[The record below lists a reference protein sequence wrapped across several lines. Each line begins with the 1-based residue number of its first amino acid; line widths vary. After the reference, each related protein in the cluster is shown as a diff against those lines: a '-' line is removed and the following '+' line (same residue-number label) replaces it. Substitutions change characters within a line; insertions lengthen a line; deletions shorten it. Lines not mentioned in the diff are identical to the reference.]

1 MKGPFQKSVKMQ
13 KMSNDDYD
21 KIINANNRSSMKSN
35 GNNTDKEKKDS
46 STLRLV
52 LCLLLLAAIFGV
64 FSLRLFNWQI
74 VHGEEYKEL
83 SEASTAH
90 TVVSDATRGEILDV
104 NGRPFAV
111 NETAYN
117 VVVNKVY
124 ITDDE
129 QLNVIIIDLLNILNE
144 CGEKYIDDLP
154 ISVQD
159 GGFVFDEGSE
169 GDVEY
174 IESPSM
180 LNKEGLTADEIMA
193 GLAERYKA
201 NIIEDIF
208 TRRAVISVRYN
219 MEKKGFSYEQVYVI
233 ASDVSSNTVSVV
245 SERTQTVPAV
255 EIRTVN
261 ERVIKNGS
269 VIPHILGV
277 VGKLNEDEYNEN
289 KDKGYGIDDVIG
301 KFGIELALEDYLRGD
316 AGEKTIVTDAD
327 GNIVGEEETIKA
339 RPGDTVYLTIDSNV
353 QEVAA
358 YTLEKN
364 IKEARRLGEADVKR
378 AKATNAK
385 QQSKMG
391 EDCIAGAAVML
402 DVRDNS
408 VIAAASYPGYDI
420 SRYYDPDYSSYLF
433 ENEDI
438 PMFNRAFDGAFAPG
452 STFKPCVATAALEE
466 NIITPSTTI
475 FCDGVYDYYKDDV
488 VHCLGSHGNQ
498 QLESAMAHSCNC
510 YFAEV
515 GRRVGITTMYMYA
528 EKLGLGAKTGLEV
541 YENTGILAGRDSNVW
556 YEGNTVQAAI
566 GQSDNA
572 FTPVQ
577 LATYVSTIA
586 NNGVR
591 YRTHLV
597 RKIVNYERDETILYN
612 DPEKPEV
619 AARTGVSQDNID
631 LVKEAMW
638 AVQRTGTAMSRSGKY
653 PVPMGAKTGTAENA
667 GSDHNVFICFAPY
680 DDPEIALAVL
690 FEHGGRSYLPQQA
703 ACDIL
708 DAYFYDKT
716 VDEVKKDPWHFSG

>member
-1 MKGPFQKSVKMQ
+1 M
-13 KMSNDDYD
+13 
-21 KIINANNRSSMKSN
+21 AR
-35 GNNTDKEKKDS
+35 
-46 STLRLV
+46 
-52 LCLLLLAAIFGV
+52 
-64 FSLRLFNWQI
+64 
-74 VHGEEYKEL
+74 
-83 SEASTAH
+83 STA
-90 TVVSDATRGEILDV
+90 
-104 NGRPFAV
+104 
-111 NETAYN
+111 
-117 VVVNKVY
+117 
-124 ITDDE
+124 
-129 QLNVIIIDLLNILNE
+129 
-144 CGEKYIDDLP
+144 
-154 ISVQD
+154 
-159 GGFVFDEGSE
+159 
-169 GDVEY
+169 
-174 IESPSM
+174 
-180 LNKEGLTADEIMA
+180 
-193 GLAERYKA
+193 
-201 NIIEDIF
+201 
-208 TRRAVISVRYN
+208 
-219 MEKKGFSYEQVYVI
+219 
-233 ASDVSSNTVSVV
+233 
-245 SERTQTVPAV
+245 
-255 EIRTVN
+255 
-261 ERVIKNGS
+261 
-269 VIPHILGV
+269 
-277 VGKLNEDEYNEN
+277 
-289 KDKGYGIDDVIG
+289 
-301 KFGIELALEDYLRGD
+301 
-316 AGEKTIVTDAD
+316 
-327 GNIVGEEETIKA
+327 
-339 RPGDTVYLTIDSNV
+339 
-353 QEVAA
+353 
-358 YTLEKN
+358 
-364 IKEARRLGEADVKR
+364 
-378 AKATNAK
+378 
-385 QQSKMG
+385 
-391 EDCIAGAAVML
+391 
-402 DVRDNS
+402 
-408 VIAAASYPGYDI
+408 
-420 SRYYDPDYSSYLF
+420 
-433 ENEDI
+433 
-438 PMFNRAFDGAFAPG
+438 
-452 STFKPCVATAALEE
+452 ATAALEE

-638 AVQRTGTAMSRSGKY
+638 AVQRTGTAMSRSGQY